1 MATRSARKHTDRQ
14 RMVLPVVVAVAA
26 ALVAVVMA
34 MAGASGS
41 DDDAV
46 RAATERPQ
54 AGTEPAA
61 GPETRGAG
69 PMAKGSADAP
79 VVMVM
84 YSEFQCP
91 FCGKY
96 ARDTEPE
103 LVERFVE
110 DGTLRIEWRD
120 LPYLG
125 AESLQAA
132 VAGRAAAEQDA
143 FWELADALYADQA
156 PPNSG
161 RLTAEHLVEVAS
173 GLGLDA
179 ERFRAD
185 MDDEALVDDIR
196 ADVDE
201 AVGLGVTGTPAF
213 FVNGQ
218 VIMGAQPTQVFVE
231 AIERAAATAG

>member
-1 MATRSARKHTDRQ
+1 MAVRSTRTRRRRTTT
-14 RMVLPVVVAVAA
+14 PIVVAVAA
-26 ALVAVVMA
+26 GLVALVLAL
-34 MAGASGS
+34 GAWGGS
-41 DDDAV
+41 DEDADRVATQTTSADDA
-46 RAATERPQ
+46 AAT
-54 AGTEPAA
+54 
-61 GPETRGAG
+61 GPEVRGPG
-69 PMAKGSADAP
+69 PMARGAEDAP

-103 LVERFVE
+103 LVGRFVE

-125 AESLQAA
+125 PESLQAA
-132 VAGRAAAEQDA
+132 VAGRAAAEQGA

-161 RLTAEHLVEVAS
+161 QLTAEHLVEVAS
-173 GLGLDA
+173 GLGLDV

-185 MDDEALVDDIR
+185 LEDEELVAAVR

-213 FVNGQ
+213 FVNDQ
-218 VIMGAQPTQVFVE
+218 VIMGAQPTPVFVE
-231 AIERAAATAG
+231 AIEQAAAAAG

>member
-1 MATRSARKHTDRQ
+1 MAARTARRRSDRTRR
-14 RMVLPVVVAVAA
+14 VLPVVVAVAA
-26 ALVAVVMA
+26 AIVAVVMA
-34 MAGASGS
+34 AGAGGGS
-41 DDDAV
+41 DGSTDGVAADAS
-46 RAATERPQ
+46 RAGA
-54 AGTEPAA
+54 EPAA
-61 GPETRGAG
+61 GPEIRGAG
-69 PMAKGSADAP
+69 PMAKGADDAP

-91 FCGKY
+91 FCGKF

-125 AESLQAA
+125 PESLQAA

-143 FWELADALYADQA
+143 FWELADALFADQA

-161 RLTAEHLVEVAS
+161 RLTEERLVEVAS
-173 GLGLDA
+173 GLGLEA
-179 ERFRAD
+179 EQFRAD
-185 MDDEALVDDIR
+185 LADEELVAAVR

-201 AVGLGVTGTPAF
+201 AVGFGVTGTPAF

-218 VIMGAQPTQVFVE
+218 VIMGAQPVEVFVE
-231 AIERAAATAG
+231 AIEQAANAAG